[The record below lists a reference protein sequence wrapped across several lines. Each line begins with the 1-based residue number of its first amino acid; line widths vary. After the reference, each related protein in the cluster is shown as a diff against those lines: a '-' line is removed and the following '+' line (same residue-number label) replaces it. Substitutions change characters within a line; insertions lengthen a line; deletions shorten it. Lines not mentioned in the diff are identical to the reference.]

1 MKIRMYECCFGDCF
15 RLVKKGH
22 KDLFVDFGIHEY
34 TCSKSEREKRFVSTH
49 LTTLGI
55 FQASS
60 RGILVH

>member
-34 TCSKSEREKRFVSTH
+34 TCSKSEREKRFNNIINDM
-49 LTTLGI
+49 GEEKDQKD
-55 FQASS
+55 FC
-60 RGILVH
+60 